1 MDYDTWLT
9 SNAPDDDDDFI
20 ADEDDMD
27 AAIQE
32 LSENLDCLREALENS
47 TWIDEYASY
56 LFTHCEK
63 FRDEVLADNKNK
75 DWLNTRAQ
83 EICDSRHTSDP
94 SDSLP

>member
-1 MDYDTWLT
+1 MNHDDWLMTGLPDYDEG
-9 SNAPDDDDDFI
+9 I
-20 ADEDDMD
+20 EADEDDMD

-63 FRDEVLADNKNK
+63 FRDEVLADNK
-75 DWLNTRAQ
+75 DWLNERAQ
-83 EICDSRHTSDP
+83 EICDSRHSSDP